1 MMKFIKLTVLLSLL
15 SAGINLQAQDMLG
28 ELDSIGTE
36 TKTKEFVSATF
47 KTTRLVNMHT
57 IECVGPHT
65 LDFRISH
72 RFGTLNGGSYNAWG
86 IDGPAN
92 IRLSL
97 EYSFDG
103 RLMFGIGRSSHEKM
117 VDGFLKYRLLRQTT
131 DNKMPVSVTLF
142 ASIFYNALKDV
153 NAISN
158 GYDKF
163 DPVTNRFSFAYQIM
177 VAKKITPSLSVQ
189 LAPWMVHYNLVE
201 KITDRNDAYGIAG
214 MIRLK
219 FSKRSAI
226 TIEYAYRLPNYSKEK
241 YYDSVGIGYEL
252 ETGGHVFQI
261 HFVNSFG
268 IVENQFLPHTN
279 TQWNDAGIRLG
290 FNISRVFTL

>member
-92 IRLSL
+92 IRS
-97 EYSFDG
+97 
-103 RLMFGIGRSSHEKM
+103 
-117 VDGFLKYRLLRQTT
+117 
-131 DNKMPVSVTLF
+131 VSYTHLTLPT
-142 ASIFYNALKDV
+142 SD
-153 NAISN
+153 
-158 GYDKF
+158 
-163 DPVTNRFSFAYQIM
+163 
-177 VAKKITPSLSVQ
+177 
-189 LAPWMVHYNLVE
+189 LV
-201 KITDRNDAYGIAG
+201 
-214 MIRLK
+214 
-219 FSKRSAI
+219 
-226 TIEYAYRLPNYSKEK
+226 
-241 YYDSVGIGYEL
+241 
-252 ETGGHVFQI
+252 
-261 HFVNSFG
+261 
-268 IVENQFLPHTN
+268 
-279 TQWNDAGIRLG
+279 
-290 FNISRVFTL
+290 

>member
-1 MMKFIKLTVLLSLL
+1 ML
-15 SAGINLQAQDMLG
+15 DM
-28 ELDSIGTE
+28 LDSINNGPQP
-36 TKTKEFVSATF
+36 KDFASATF
-47 KTTRLVNMHT
+47 KSTRLVNMHT
-57 IECVGPHT
+57 LESVGPRT

-72 RFGTLNGGSYNAWG
+72 RFGPVNGGSYSAWG

-97 EYSFDG
+97 EYSFEG
-103 RLMFGIGRSSHEKM
+103 RLMFGIGRSSYEKM
-117 VDGFLKYRLLRQTT
+117 VDGFVKYRLLRQTT
-131 DNKMPVSVTLF
+131 DNKMPVSVTAF
-142 ASIFYNALKDV
+142 ASMFYNALKDG

-163 DPVTNRFSFAYQIM
+163 DPVSNRFSFAYQVM
-177 VAKKITPSLSVQ
+177 VGKKITPAFSVQ
-189 LAPWMVHYNLVE
+189 IAPWMVHYNLVE

-214 MIRLK
+214 MFRLK

-226 TIEYAYRLPNYSKEK
+226 TFEYAYRFPDYSKEK
-241 YYDSVGIGYEL
+241 YFDSMGIGYEL

-268 IVENQFLPHTN
+268 IVENQFLPHT
-279 TQWNDAGIRLG
+279 TTEWNDAGIRLG